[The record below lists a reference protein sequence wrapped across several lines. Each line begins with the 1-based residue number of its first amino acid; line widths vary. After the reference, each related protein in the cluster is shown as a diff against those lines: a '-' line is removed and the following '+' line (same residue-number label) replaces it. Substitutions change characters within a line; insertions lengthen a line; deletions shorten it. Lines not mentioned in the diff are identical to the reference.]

1 MRAFLIQTCSTML
14 KSVGFYRQSQDI
26 DVLLDSLLNNISGDL
41 HLMSNSIDTSK
52 RRFLSAA
59 ASVVGGAGVV
69 AVAIPFVSSIAP
81 SAKAEA
87 AGAPVQID
95 ISQLEPGQLLTVE
108 WRGKPVWVFRRS
120 AEVLKDLASL
130 TSELRDP
137 QSQQEQQPEYAQ
149 NETRSIREDLMVM
162 VGICTHLGCS
172 PTYRPEIAPNDLGA
186 DWKGGF
192 FCPCHGSRFDLAGR
206 VYQGVPAPTNLEVP
220 PYHFQGDNTVIVGED
235 AQGAA

>member
-1 MRAFLIQTCSTML
+1 
-14 KSVGFYRQSQDI
+14 
-26 DVLLDSLLNNISGDL
+26 
-41 HLMSNSIDTSK
+41 MSDTIDTGK
-52 RRFLSAA
+52 RRCLTAA
-59 ASVVGGAGVV
+59 ASVVGGAGAV

-108 WRGKPVWVFRRS
+108 WRGKPVWIFRRS
-120 AEVLKDLASL
+120 EEILNTLPTLND
-130 TSELRDP
+130 ELRDP
-137 QSQQEQQPEYAQ
+137 QSEQTQQPEYAQ
-149 NETRSIREDLMVM
+149 NETRSIRKDVMVM

-172 PTYRPEIAPNDLGA
+172 PTYRPEIAPEDLGEN
-186 DWKGGF
+186 WKGGF

-206 VYQGVPAPTNLEVP
+206 VFQGVPAPTNLVVP
-220 PYHFQGDNTVIVGED
+220 PYHYQGDNVVIVGED